1 MLKNISVSAKG
12 FVAFGILAAIAI
24 ASSTFIYNRAL
35 VASHQVEE
43 SGLVNQLVDTITEF
57 SGDLSVTDL
66 NLKTF
71 LLTGNREYS
80 AAAEAGI
87 AEVVK
92 DMADLEKLFA
102 EQAPTELPK
111 LKDAFAAVGDWRTK
125 IVERQISLMRDPQSV
140 ELARAIEVTGEG
152 EKLVKSFNESLQA
165 VKTGMAARAATSA
178 STQHDALGIV
188 ENVSLLA
195 SVVVGIAA
203 ILMGFLNFQLVSRP
217 LGKLAEATSR
227 LANGDLDVSIEQ
239 GGKDEIGRM
248 AGSMQIFREAAIANK
263 RLEAEAEENRK
274 RAEADRIADQ
284 QRAEADAAERLRIA
298 TSGLAAGL
306 QRLAAGDLAF
316 QINEAFAS
324 DFEQLRNDF
333 NLSVRQLNET
343 LAGITNSVATMETGT
358 REIASG
364 TDHLSKR
371 TEQQAAALE
380 ETAAAVEEI
389 TANVVNS
396 TKRTEEARSV
406 AAHANTSAN
415 QSSEVVARAEEA
427 MRRIEGSSQ
436 QISNIIG
443 VIDEIAFQTNLLALN
458 AGVEA
463 ARAGEAGKGFA
474 VVAQEV
480 RELAQR
486 SANAAKEIKAL
497 IQNSSTEVA
506 GGVDLVRKTGEALRT
521 IGGFISEMNTHMDA
535 IAISAKEQATG
546 LSEVNHAVNAMDQTT
561 QQNAAMVEES
571 NAASGALAAEAAK
584 LRDLISHFKI
594 EGAQTAQ
601 ASALR
606 DTARAMARP
615 SQPAAPA
622 ARAAAP
628 RPAAQPARASAPAP
642 RAHSNAA
649 VAQDNWEEF

>member
-12 FVAFGILAAIAI
+12 FIAFGILAAIAI
-24 ASSTFIYNRAL
+24 AASTSIYSRAV
-35 VASHQVEE
+35 VANDEVTE
-43 SGLVNQLVDTITEF
+43 SELVDHLVDVIAEF
-57 SGDLSVTDL
+57 NADLSVADL
-66 NLKTF
+66 KLKSF
-71 LLTGNREYS
+71 LLTGNRDY
-80 AAAEAGI
+80 AATVEANMVEMQQDIGDI
-87 AEVVK
+87 N
-92 DMADLEKLFA
+92 KLFSEA
-102 EQAPTELPK
+102 APSELPK
-111 LKDAFAAVGDWRTK
+111 LKEAFTALASWRSE
-125 IVERQISLMRDPQSV
+125 VAERQILLMRDPQTV
-140 ELARAIEVTGEG
+140 DLARAIEVTGEG
-152 EKLVKSFNESLQA
+152 EKLVKAFEDNLQA
-165 VKTGMAARAATSA
+165 VQGVMISRLQTASAASHA
-178 STQHDALGIV
+178 ALGTV
-188 ENVSLLA
+188 ETISLLA
-195 SVVVGIAA
+195 AAATGIAA
-203 ILMGFLNFQLVSRP
+203 VLMGFLNFQLVSRP
-217 LGKLAEATSR
+217 LGKLAEATAR
-227 LANGDLDVSIEQ
+227 LAHGDLSVSIEQ

-248 AGSMQIFREAAIANK
+248 AASMQIFREAANANK
-263 RLEAEAEENRK
+263 RLEGEAESNRK
-274 RAEADRIADQ
+274 KSEADRIADQ

-316 QINEAFAS
+316 QINETFAP
-324 DFEQLRNDF
+324 DFEQLRHDF
-333 NLSVRQLNET
+333 NLSIRQLNTT
-343 LAGITNSVATMETGT
+343 LAGITNSVATIETGT

-380 ETAAAVEEI
+380 ETAAAVEQI

-396 TKRTEEARSV
+396 TKRTEEARGV
-406 AAHANTSAN
+406 ASQANTSAN
-415 QSSEVVARAEEA
+415 QSSDVVARAEEA

-463 ARAGEAGKGFA
+463 ARAGDAGKGFA

-521 IGGFISEMNTHMDA
+521 IGGFIGEINTHMDA

-546 LSEVNHAVNAMDQTT
+546 LSEVNHAVNSMDQTT

-571 NAASGALAAEAAK
+571 NAASGALATEAAK
-584 LRDLISHFKI
+584 LRDLISHFQI
-594 EGAQTAQ
+594 DGVHSAQ
-601 ASALR
+601 AGALR

-615 SQPAAPA
+615 SQSAATSRPGA
-622 ARAAAP
+622 PRASQPMRAA
-628 RPAAQPARASAPAP
+628 APAP
-642 RAHSNAA
+642 RAHGNAA

>member
-1 MLKNISVSAKG
+1 MLNNISVTTKG
-12 FVAFGILAAIAI
+12 LIAFSLLATIAI
-24 ASSTFIYNRAL
+24 ASSIFIYNRTVVANELVIEAENIQAL
-35 VASHQVEE
+35 AGAVA
-43 SGLVNQLVDTITEF
+43 EF
-57 SGDLSVTDL
+57 SDDIYVADLK
-66 NLKTF
+66 LKTY
-71 LLTGNREYS
+71 LLTGNRDF
-80 AAAEAGI
+80 AETTQTRLDEMA
-87 AEVVK
+87 K
-92 DMADLEKLFA
+92 DVTDLTKLFG
-102 EQAPTELPK
+102 EQAPGELPA
-111 LKDAFAAVGDWRTK
+111 LQASFATLAQWQTE
-125 IVERQISLMRDPQSV
+125 IVQRQIDLMRAPDTV
-140 ELARAIEVTGEG
+140 DLARAIEVGGRGEA
-152 EKLVKSFNESLQA
+152 LVDQAQQSLESVMQQFSARSATAKQQQGDALVMVENIALAAA
-165 VKTGMAARAATSA
+165 VTVAMAAA
-178 STQHDALGIV
+178 
-188 ENVSLLA
+188 
-195 SVVVGIAA
+195 
-203 ILMGFLNFQLVSRP
+203 LMGFLNYRLVSRP
-217 LGKLAEATSR
+217 LSRLATATDR
-227 LANGDLDVSIEQ
+227 LANGDLNVEIVS
-239 GGKDEIGRM
+239 GGKDEIGQM
-248 AGSMQIFREAAIANK
+248 AASMQIFREAAIANK
-263 RLEAEAEENRK
+263 RLESEAEGNRQRAEAE
-274 RAEADRIADQ
+274 RIATQ

-298 TSGLAAGL
+298 TSGLATGL
-306 QRLAAGDLAF
+306 KRLAAGDLAF
-316 QINEAFAS
+316 QINEAFAA
-324 DFEQLRNDF
+324 DFEALRHDF
-333 NLSVRQLNET
+333 NQSVRQLNQT
-343 LAGITNSVATMETGT
+343 MAGITNSVSTMETGT

-380 ETAAAVEEI
+380 QTAAAVEEI

-406 AAHANTSAN
+406 AAQANTSAT
-415 QSSEVVARAEEA
+415 QSSDVVAKAEDA

-521 IGGFISEMNTHMDA
+521 IGGFITEMNTHMDA

-546 LSEVNHAVNAMDQTT
+546 LSEVNHAVNSMDQTT

-571 NAASGALAAEAAK
+571 NAASGALATEAAK
-584 LRDLISHFKI
+584 LRDLISHFTI
-594 EGAQTAQ
+594 DGVQQTQ

-606 DTARAMARP
+606 ETARTM
-615 SQPAAPA
+615 
-622 ARAAAP
+622 
-628 RPAAQPARASAPAP
+628 AQPSAHRAPAP
-642 RAHSNAA
+642 RAAEPARHAAPAPRSHGNAA

>member
-12 FVAFGILAAIAI
+12 FIAFGILAAIAI
-24 ASSTFIYNRAL
+24 ASSTFIYNRAI
-35 VASHQVEE
+35 VANHQVEE
-43 SGLVNQLVDTITEF
+43 RELVNEIVDSITEF
-57 SGDLSVTDL
+57 SGDLSVADL

-80 AAAEAGI
+80 AAAEAGMTKI
-87 AEVVK
+87 QD
-92 DMADLEKLFA
+92 DMAKLEKLFTEA
-102 EQAPTELPK
+102 APTELPK
-111 LKDAFAAVGDWRTK
+111 LKEAFAAVGDWRTK
-125 IVERQISLMRDPQSV
+125 IVERQVLLMRDPQSV

-152 EKLVKSFNESLQA
+152 EKLVRSFNDSLAA
-165 VKTGMAARAATSA
+165 VKSAMASRAATSA
-178 STQHDALGIV
+178 ATQHDALALV
-188 ENVSLLA
+188 ESVSLLA
-195 SVVVGIAA
+195 SVIVGIAA
-203 ILMGFLNFQLVSRP
+203 VLLGFLNFQLVSRP
-217 LGKLAEATSR
+217 LGKLADVTSR
-227 LANGDLDVSIEQ
+227 LANGDLDVSIDA

-248 AGSMQIFREAAIANK
+248 ADSMQIFREAAIANK
-263 RLEAEAEENRK
+263 RLEAEAEANRM

-316 QINEAFAS
+316 QINEAFAP
-324 DFEQLRNDF
+324 DFEQLRHDF
-333 NLSVRQLNET
+333 NLSVRQLNTT

-406 AAHANTSAN
+406 ASQANTSAN

-584 LRDLISHFKI
+584 LRDLISHFQI
-594 EGAQTAQ
+594 DGVQTAQ
-601 ASALR
+601 ASTLR

-615 SQPAAPA
+615 SQPVAA
-622 ARAAAP
+622 ARPAAP
-628 RPAAQPARASAPAP
+628 RASQPMRAAAPAP
-642 RAHSNAA
+642 RAHGNAA
-649 VAQDNWEEF
+649 VSQDNWEEF

>member
-1 MLKNISVSAKG
+1 MLNNISVTTKG
-12 FVAFGILAAIAI
+12 LIAFSLLATIAI
-24 ASSTFIYNRAL
+24 ASSIFIYNRT
-35 VASHQVEE
+35 VAAN
-43 SGLVNQLVDTITEF
+43 GLVIEADNIQALAEAVTEF
-57 SGDLSVTDL
+57 SDDIYVADLK
-66 NLKTF
+66 LKTY
-71 LLTGNREYS
+71 LLTGNRDF
-80 AAAEAGI
+80 AEMTQARLD
-87 AEVVK
+87 EVANDVGE
-92 DMADLEKLFA
+92 LTKLFG
-102 EQAPTELPK
+102 EKAPGELPA
-111 LKDAFAAVGDWRTK
+111 LQASFTTLAQWQTE
-125 IVERQISLMRDPQSV
+125 IVQRQIDLMRVPDTV
-140 ELARAIEVTGEG
+140 DLARAIEVSGRGEA
-152 EKLVKSFNESLQA
+152 LVEQAQQSLQSVMQQFATRSAAAKQQQGAALLMVESIALAAAIA
-165 VKTGMAARAATSA
+165 V
-178 STQHDALGIV
+178 ALG
-188 ENVSLLA
+188 
-195 SVVVGIAA
+195 AA
-203 ILMGFLNFQLVSRP
+203 LMGFLNFQLVSRP
-217 LGKLAEATSR
+217 LSRLATATDR
-227 LANGDLDVSIEQ
+227 LANGDLDVEIVS
-239 GGKDEIGRM
+239 GGKDEIGQM
-248 AGSMQIFREAAIANK
+248 AASMQIFREAAIANK
-263 RLEAEAEENRK
+263 RLESEAEGNRK
-274 RAEADRIADQ
+274 KAEADRIADQ

-298 TSGLAAGL
+298 TSGLASGL

-316 QINEAFAS
+316 QINEAFAP
-324 DFEQLRNDF
+324 DFEQLRHDF
-333 NLSVRQLNET
+333 NLSVRQLNTT

-406 AAHANTSAN
+406 AAQANTSAN

-521 IGGFISEMNTHMDA
+521 IGGFITEMNTHMDA

-571 NAASGALAAEAAK
+571 NAASGALAAEAGK
-584 LRDLISHFKI
+584 LRDLISHFQI
-594 EGAQTAQ
+594 EGVQTAQ
-601 ASALR
+601 AGALR

-615 SQPAAPA
+615 SQPAGA
-622 ARAAAP
+622 ARPAAP
-628 RPAAQPARASAPAP
+628 RASQPARASAPAP
-642 RAHSNAA
+642 RAHGNAA

>member
-1 MLKNISVSAKG
+1 MLKNLSVSAKG
-12 FVAFGILAAIAI
+12 FIAFGILAAIAI

-35 VASHQVEE
+35 EANHQVAETE
-43 SGLVNQLVDTITEF
+43 LVNQLVDTITEF
-57 SGDLSVTDL
+57 SADLSVTDMH
-66 NLKTF
+66 LKTF

-80 AAAEAGI
+80 AAVDSGLAEMKA
-87 AEVVK
+87 
-92 DMADLEKLFA
+92 DMSRLEKTFA
-102 EQAPTELPK
+102 ESSPAELPK
-111 LKDAFAAVGDWRTK
+111 LKEAFASVADWTTK
-125 IVERQISLMRDPQSV
+125 VVERQILLMRDPQTV

-152 EKLVKSFNESLQA
+152 ARYVKAVETSLAA
-165 VKTGMAARAATSA
+165 VQSSMASRAAAATA
-178 STQHDALGIV
+178 TQHAALDMV
-188 ENVSLLA
+188 QSVSLIA
-195 SVVVGIAA
+195 SLVVGAA
-203 ILMGFLNFQLVSRP
+203 AVLMGFLNFQLVSRP
-217 LGKLAEATSR
+217 LGKLADVTSR
-227 LANGDLDVSIEQ
+227 LANGDLDVVIEQ

-263 RLEAEAEENRK
+263 RLEAEAETNRQK
-274 RAEADRIADQ
+274 AEANRIADQ

-306 QRLAAGDLAF
+306 QRLASGDLAF
-316 QINEAFAS
+316 QINEAFAP
-324 DFEQLRNDF
+324 DFEQLRHDF

-497 IQNSSTEVA
+497 IQNSSAEVA

-584 LRDLISHFKI
+584 LRDLISHFQI
-594 EGAQTAQ
+594 DGVQTAQ
-601 ASALR
+601 AGALR

-615 SQPAAPA
+615 SQPAAA
-622 ARAAAP
+622 ARPAAP
-628 RPAAQPARASAPAP
+628 RAPAQPARAAAPAP
-642 RAHSNAA
+642 RAHGNAA